1 MNKRLLCAV
10 FLVAFGSGVM
20 LMTIPGC
27 GENGKKIEEL
37 IKKNKD
43 KILVALKR
51 AAQAGTEFG
60 LKKWAKKDPAA
71 AKEAAT
77 ALARNL
83 KEEILPYLD
92 GEELHTSAEVSEFI
106 DSSLFKDVP
115 EEVKA
120 AIVSAAVVLDLYL
133 PIPGNENLTEDQR
146 DYLKA
151 FLGGIQ
157 AGAAKF
163 AGDGTFSAAE
173 KRYWLTGTTRAAPPA
188 EPEKKDEP
196 KEEPEKKDASAPA
209 RNWLAGKAVN

>member
-1 MNKRLLCAV
+1 MKRQWLIGL
-10 FLVAFGSGVM
+10 FLVVFSGGILIM
-20 LMTIPGC
+20 MPGC
-27 GENGKKIEEL
+27 SEGDKEKIEEL

-92 GEELHTSAEVSEFI
+92 GEELHTSAEISEFI

-133 PIPGNENLTEDQR
+133 PIPGSENLTEDQR

-163 AGDGTFSAAE
+163 ANDNFSVD
-173 KRYWLTGTTRAAPPA
+173 KRYWITGADRSAPPA
-188 EPEKKDEP
+188 EPEKE
-196 KEEPEKKDASAPA
+196 DASAP
-209 RNWLAGKAVN
+209 RNWIAGQAISVD